1 MCRSPP
7 PVNEFGNREDGDS
20 EHHQGDRD
28 PLVHFQQLGVR
39 GLDSKPDGDLS
50 GYCPAGVEA
59 KEPAHGVEIRACR
72 FLYASQSASSIGH
85 ASDMLG
91 FMPAYPL
98 SSHKARSFKHY
109 PAERGCLARGAG
121 ELIRRHEAGPCA
133 RAGKVNAVR

>member
-72 FLYASQSASSIGH
+72 FLYASQSASSVGYAAH
-85 ASDMLG
+85 MLG

-98 SSHKARSFKHY
+98 SSH
-109 PAERGCLARGAG
+109 AEGTLIQALPSGAG
-121 ELIRRHEAGPCA
+121 VPSAGC
-133 RAGKVNAVR
+133 R